1 VTASDGS
8 RSSGAAPGQLVLSTL
23 NSLHGD
29 EIIEEEGTVE
39 FGWDEEHRSYRSDLV
54 AFLDEELPGH
64 WHGSTAILGSA
75 DNTEYSR
82 RFAGLLAERGWLT
95 PHWPH
100 DFGGRD
106 ASPWMLTILGEELW
120 SRGEPRGPQY
130 MNANW
135 IGPSIMAHG
144 TPEQQSRYLPDI
156 AAGNAI
162 WCQGFSEPDSGTDL
176 ASLRLRAER
185 DGDEYVVNGTKTWTS
200 YADVAEHCYLL
211 VRTDAKAERHRGI
224 SVLLVDIPTPGLTI
238 GTIPGVVGEHSFN
251 ELVFTDARVPVANR
265 LGGENDG
272 WEVVRQALSYERVGA
287 PRWARAAYVLDE
299 AIAAARADG
308 REIDEIAIQAIGVAK
323 AACEAARMLYY
334 RVIDERA
341 LKLPQSTNSN
351 IARVAMVKAERLV
364 AEACQAID
372 KCDVLVYGSR
382 SDHQLR
388 KSLAAG
394 IAAGTYEVQ
403 LNLIA
408 RLHLGLPK
416 GS

>member
-1 VTASDGS
+1 M
-8 RSSGAAPGQLVLSTL
+8 
-23 NSLHGD
+23 
-29 EIIEEEGTVE
+29 E
-39 FGWDEEHRSYRSDLV
+39 FGWDDEHSSYRTELV
-54 AFLDEELPGH
+54 SFLNDELPDH
-64 WHGSTAILGSA
+64 WHGGTAVLGSS

-82 RFAGLLAERGWLT
+82 RFAALLAERGWLT
-95 PHWPH
+95 PHWPRE
-100 DFGGRD
+100 FGGHD
-106 ASPWMLTILGEELW
+106 ASPWMLAVLGEELW

-130 MNANW
+130 MNTNW

-144 TPEQQSRYLPDI
+144 TPEQQERYLPAI

-176 ASLRLRAER
+176 ASLRLRADR
-185 DGDEYVVNGTKTWTS
+185 DGDDYVLNGTKIWTS

-211 VRTDAKAERHRGI
+211 VRTDPTAAGPRGI
-224 SVLLVDIPTPGLTI
+224 SVLLVDLPVSGLTI
-238 GTIPGVVGEHSFN
+238 RTIPGVVGEHSFN

-265 LGGENDG
+265 LGDENKG

-287 PRWARAAYVLDE
+287 PRWARAAFVLDE
-299 AIAAARADG
+299 AIAAARTAG
-308 REIDEIAIQAIGVAK
+308 RTFDAMAVEAIGVAK
-323 AACEAARMLYY
+323 TACEAARILYY
-334 RVIDERA
+334 RVIAERA
-341 LKLPQSTNSN
+341 LKLPQSANAN
-351 IARVAMVKAERLV
+351 IARVAMVKSERLV
-364 AEACQAID
+364 AEACLAID
-372 KCDVLVYGSR
+372 RCDVLVYGSR

-388 KSLAAG
+388 KSMAAG